1 MTDQRPEFVFD
12 PAEFRQRVDNA
23 IAYYNARRMHLD
35 YTKRLIEQSRKAA
48 DDAWRLLKRVSG
60 RTS

>member
-1 MTDQRPEFVFD
+1 MIDRRKERDLVFD
-12 PAEFRQRVDNA
+12 PAEFRQNA
-23 IAYYNARRMHLD
+23 IAYYNERRMHMD

-48 DDAWRLLKRVSG
+48 DDAWRLLKRVSD